1 MKKAIIKNTVT
12 GFSKVQTD
20 ETLRET
26 ISHGKPDYAFEFYD
40 ESMDMFDF
48 RLIDWHWHSELEIML
63 VKKGTVDCFAGT
75 ENFVLNEGEAIFINT
90 KVIHKFSSNQNAIV
104 PNFLFAP
111 CFISSEDSLIYK
123 KFILPVLHASTKC
136 VKFSSSN
143 HSHKKIIELLEK
155 IIQVQ
160 KQDDLKELKTKQ
172 VLIELWGQIYRN
184 IDFSNQ
190 VCESGNKIRGQAQL
204 QMMMQYIHQNYAEA
218 ISLED
223 ISNSVNV
230 SKSTALNI
238 FTRYLNDTPV
248 NYLVS
253 VRLKKAAELLKSTE
267 NKIDFIAME
276 TGFESDAYFCRC
288 FKKHFGMTPGMYRKN
303 NLVKGYEIGVAK

>member
-1 MKKAIIKNTVT
+1 MT
-12 GFSKVQTD
+12 S
-20 ETLRET
+20 
-26 ISHGKPDYAFEFYD
+26 
-40 ESMDMFDF
+40 
-48 RLIDWHWHSELEIML
+48 
-63 VKKGTVDCFAGT
+63 
-75 ENFVLNEGEAIFINT
+75 VL
-90 KVIHKFSSNQNAIV
+90 Q
-104 PNFLFAP
+104 
-111 CFISSEDSLIYK
+111 
-123 KFILPVLHASTKC
+123 ASTKC

-172 VLIELWGQIYRN
+172 ALIELWGQIYRN

-288 FKKHFGMTPGMYRKN
+288 FKKNFGMTPGMYRKI

>member
-1 MKKAIIKNTVT
+1 MKKAIIKNTAT

-90 KVIHKFSSNQNAIV
+90 KVIHKFESNQNAIV

-111 CFISSEDSLIYK
+111 CFISSEDSFIYK
-123 KFILPVLHASTKC
+123 KFILPVLQASTKC

-160 KQDDLKELKTKQ
+160 K
-172 VLIELWGQIYRN
+172 
-184 IDFSNQ
+184 
-190 VCESGNKIRGQAQL
+190 IR
-204 QMMMQYIHQNYAEA
+204 
-218 ISLED
+218 
-223 ISNSVNV
+223 
-230 SKSTALNI
+230 
-238 FTRYLNDTPV
+238 
-248 NYLVS
+248 
-253 VRLKKAAELLKSTE
+253 
-267 NKIDFIAME
+267 
-276 TGFESDAYFCRC
+276 
-288 FKKHFGMTPGMYRKN
+288 
-303 NLVKGYEIGVAK
+303 